1 MKVYKGTDKDIRCK
15 GYQFTPGVEA
25 VEEEAKLCEKGFHA
39 CEAPLDVLQYYAP
52 GEGSRYFEAEL
63 EEVSEERHGSDSKVC
78 GKRITLGAEIGI
90 PGLVKAQFEYVKSQ
104 CSSGNTGGD
113 SSALTGGYRS
123 ALTGGYRSALTG
135 GYRSALT
142 GGDSSALTGG
152 DSSALTGGD
161 RSALTGGDSSALTG
175 GDSSALRG
183 GAGSR
188 FRGGLWS
195 VFACEIRDKA
205 YNLVGVKAAV
215 VDGEKIKP
223 DVWYILK
230 DGEFVEA
237 DDAEGT
243 H

>member
-25 VEEEAKLCEKGFHA
+25 VEEEAKLCSKGFHA

-52 GEGSRYFEAEL
+52 GDGSRYFEAEL
-63 EEVSEERHGSDSKVC
+63 EEVSEERHNSDTKVC

-90 PGLVKAQFEYVKSQ
+90 PGLIKAQFEYVKSQ
-104 CSSGNTGGD
+104 CSSGNTGG
-113 SSALTGGYRS
+113 YW
-123 ALTGGYRSALTG
+123 
-135 GYRSALT
+135 
-142 GGDSSALTGG
+142 
-152 DSSALTGGD
+152 SALTGGD
-161 RSALTGGDSSALTG
+161 RSALTGGDWSALTGGDWSALTGGYSSALTG
-175 GDSSALRG
+175 GYWSALRG

-195 VFACEIRDKA
+195 VFVCEIRDRG

-215 VDGEKIKP
+215 VGGENIKP
-223 DVWYILK
+223 NVWYILK

-237 DDAEGT
+237 DNAEGA